1 WYVARSDDMIVSSGY
16 NIAGPEVEK
25 ALATHPHVE
34 ECGVVGA
41 PDGERGMLVKAY
53 VILRPGVAP
62 DATTVKELQD
72 HVKRT
77 VAPYKYPRAVEFVTE
92 LPRTSN
98 GKLQRAELR
107 RLAGSAGPRRVVPTP
122 SRAEDRAAGSPEA
135 LVRNLPSIVVE
146 RRVEWQDT
154 DAAGHYHHSTVVR
167 WVEAAE
173 AALLRRL
180 GLSHLFG
187 STPRVHF
194 EADYRA
200 RLWFGEAV
208 RTELRVTEVGT
219 GSLHYA
225 FTVRGEGEGVAASGR
240 MVIAHSAA
248 RATGSTAWP
257 DDVREVLTKAG
268 PQAPELFA

>member
-1 WYVARSDDMIVSSGY
+1 MV
-16 NIAGPEVEK
+16 P
-25 ALATHPHVE
+25 
-34 ECGVVGA
+34 A
-41 PDGERGMLVKAY
+41 PD
-53 VILRPGVAP
+53 P
-62 DATTVKELQD
+62 
-72 HVKRT
+72 
-77 VAPYKYPRAVEFVTE
+77 
-92 LPRTSN
+92 
-98 GKLQRAELR
+98 AENC
-107 RLAGSAGPRRVVPTP
+107 
-122 SRAEDRAAGSPEA
+122 AAGSPEA
-135 LVRNLPSIVVE
+135 LVRNLPGIVVE

-200 RLWFGEAV
+200 RLWFGESV

-219 GSLHYA
+219 SSLHYA

-268 PQAPELFA
+268 PQAPELFV